1 MTRGKYDWPEVG
13 LTLWP
18 CYYGHSWCMA
28 AHAIWIWT
36 AAVVSSYQDTGL
48 SSPSMQKSSL
58 SPSSCAHSIVL
69 LIHSLMLQILSGQ
82 SRLSTMLG
90 TGDEMVI
97 ALSFFEL
104 FPFKVCPILGE
115 CSYVMLWGGWAQGG
129 PAMPGKGTCWMFQIL
144 SQSQWYVCL
153 SL

>member
-1 MTRGKYDWPEVG
+1 M
-13 LTLWP
+13 
-18 CYYGHSWCMA
+18 
-28 AHAIWIWT
+28 
-36 AAVVSSYQDTGL
+36 TGL
-48 SSPSMQKSSL
+48 KWDWLCDPATMDTADAWLPMPFEFGLQLLSPHTRTLNYLPHLCRRAL

-82 SRLSTMLG
+82 RRLSTMLG

-104 FPFKVCPILGE
+104 FLFKVCPILGE
-115 CSYVMLWGGWAQGG
+115 CSYVMLWGAWAQGG